1 MGDEL
6 LYLLGGIGVVM
17 LIICLVVREGTEG
30 RLARKRTELM
40 SLRNAERGLESK
52 INGLQTVKAQLRE
65 SVGRAEGRSI
75 SAKQLLESIYEKLDR
90 LYEHLRDESCPKPP
104 ELAVPTEEEEPA

>member
-75 SAKQLLESIYEKLDR
+75 SEKQLLESIYEKLER
-90 LYEHLRDESCPKPP
+90 LYEHLRNESCPKPP
-104 ELAVPTEEEEPA
+104 ELAVPTEEEEAS

>member
-40 SLRNAERGLESK
+40 SLRNAERGLGPGEQNQRAPDGES
-52 INGLQTVKAQLRE
+52 A
-65 SVGRAEGRSI
+65 A
-75 SAKQLLESIYEKLDR
+75 A
-90 LYEHLRDESCPKPP
+90 
-104 ELAVPTEEEEPA
+104 